1 MPALIV
7 LHVLKP
13 DDPRNGELLGAL
25 TDALG
30 WTVPLE
36 ARFDQI
42 EIGFVGETMPEGDT
56 RVRLA
61 LDQAGAELGVE
72 WTDYL
77 KFGVSSQ

>member
-36 ARFDQI
+36 ARFERV
-42 EIGFVGETMPEGDT
+42 EIGFVSDTMEEGMN
-56 RVRLA
+56 RAGVA
-61 LDQAGAELGVE
+61 LDQAGAELGVD
-72 WTDYL
+72 WSDYL
-77 KFGVSSQ
+77 KLAGGTG